1 MDKFKF
7 RSVINVAITTTLC
20 RSDSILFYI
29 ACILTNDN
37 RAFTVI
43 IRELFAVQNE
53 TRNIY
58 IYSQFSFFFFI
69 TEHAQ
74 RRLQLVL
81 EINILEY
88 KTKKAGIINSFLAG
102 NGISK
107 ELKPKI
113 TGHGL
118 LNAGAKS
125 ATEKFIRF

>member
-1 MDKFKF
+1 M
-7 RSVINVAITTTLC
+7 INVAITTTLC

-43 IRELFAVQNE
+43 TRELFAVQNE
-53 TRNIY
+53 TRQYLY
-58 IYSQFSFFFFI
+58 IFSV
-69 TEHAQ
+69 
-74 RRLQLVL
+74 LVL
-81 EINILEY
+81 LLYNWTCTAKVAASTGINILDLEY